1 MDAERTAHFRLF
13 APDATSCFSDMFDF
27 LSL

>member
-1 MDAERTAHFRLF
+1 MDAERTAHLRLF
-13 APDATSCFSDMFDF
+13 APDATLCFSDMFDF